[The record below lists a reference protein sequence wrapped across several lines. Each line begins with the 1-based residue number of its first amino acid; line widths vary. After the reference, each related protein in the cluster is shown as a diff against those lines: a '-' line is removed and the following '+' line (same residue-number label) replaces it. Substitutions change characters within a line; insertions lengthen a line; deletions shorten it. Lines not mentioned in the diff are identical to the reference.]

1 MSEKAISISL
11 AKIDYDFDE
20 PYIKIIADC
29 PSGYRFTNMTI
40 TVQMPNGNK
49 WIEKDFDASKLIAGK
64 DDVVLNIPVSVLEG
78 VEGPAM
84 YYIKLVAKLIK
95 GEEPE
100 NPCEE
105 LPAVIE
111 TDIYLSD
118 VHGVYRCLL
127 DGLLHADPCEG
138 VSNEVIKNYLI
149 LYGHQAALAD
159 GDLKNAKELY
169 KLLHKCFSKC
179 GNIERTS
186 KCNCNAGCK

>member
-1 MSEKAISISL
+1 MSEKAISVSL

-49 WIEKDFDASKLIAGK
+49 WIEKDFDASSLIAGK

-84 YYIKLVAKLIK
+84 YYIKLVVKLVK

-105 LPAVIE
+105 LPDVIY

-118 VHGVYRCLL
+118 VHGIYRCLL

-138 VSNEVIKNYLI
+138 VSDEVIKNYLV

-159 GDLKNAKELY
+159 GDFKNAKELY
-169 KLLHKCFSKC
+169 KLLHNCFGKCINK
-179 GNIERTS
+179 ERTS
-186 KCNCNAGCK
+186 KCNCNAGCR

>member
-29 PSGYRFTNMTI
+29 PSGYAFTNMTI

-49 WIEKDFDASKLIAGK
+49 WIEKDFDASSLVSGK
-64 DDVVLNIPVSVLEG
+64 EDVVLNIPVSVLEG

-84 YYIKLVAKLIK
+84 YYINLAANLSDGV
-95 GEEPE
+95 ESE

-105 LPAVIE
+105 LPLEIY

-149 LYGHQAALAD
+149 LYGHQEALAE

-186 KCNCNAGCK
+186 KCNCNAGCR

>member
-1 MSEKAISISL
+1 MSEKAISVSL

-29 PSGYRFTNMTI
+29 PSGYAFTSMTI
-40 TVQMPNGNK
+40 VVQMPNGNK
-49 WIEKDFDASKLIAGK
+49 WIEKKFDADTLVADK

-84 YYIKLVAKLIK
+84 YYIQLVANLLDGVESENFCDKLPRDID
-95 GEEPE
+95 
-100 NPCEE
+100 
-105 LPAVIE
+105 

-138 VSNEVIKNYLI
+138 VSNEVIKNYLV
-149 LYGHQAALAD
+149 LYGH
-159 GDLKNAKELY
+159 
-169 KLLHKCFSKC
+169 
-179 GNIERTS
+179 
-186 KCNCNAGCK
+186 

>member
-11 AKIDYDFDE
+11 AKIDYDFDN

-29 PSGYRFTNMTI
+29 PSGYAFTDMTI
-40 TVQMPNGNK
+40 TVQMPNGNQ
-49 WIEKDFDASKLIAGK
+49 WIEKEFDASSLVAGK
-64 DDVVLNIPVSVLEG
+64 EDVVLNIPVSVLEG
-78 VEGPAM
+78 VKGPAM
-84 YYIKLVAKLIK
+84 YYINLVAKLVK
-95 GEEPE
+95 GERPE

-105 LPAVIE
+105 LPAVID

-138 VSNEVIKNYLI
+138 VSNEVIKNYLV

-159 GDLKNAKELY
+159 GDFKNAKELY
-169 KLLHKCFSKC
+169 KLLHNCFGKCLNK
-179 GNIERTS
+179 ERTS
-186 KCNCNAGCK
+186 KCNCNAGCR

>member
-11 AKIDYDFDE
+11 AKIDYDFDN

-49 WIEKDFDASKLIAGK
+49 WIEKDFDASSLVAGK
-64 DDVVLNIPVSVLEG
+64 DDVVLNIPISVLEG

-84 YYIKLVAKLIK
+84 YYIKLVAKLVK
-95 GEEPE
+95 GEGPE

-105 LPAVIE
+105 LPAVID

-138 VSNEVIKNYLI
+138 VSNEVIKNYLV
-149 LYGHQAALAD
+149 LYGH
-159 GDLKNAKELY
+159 
-169 KLLHKCFSKC
+169 
-179 GNIERTS
+179 
-186 KCNCNAGCK
+186 

>member
-1 MSEKAISISL
+1 MSEKAISVSL

-49 WIEKDFDASKLIAGK
+49 WIEKDFDASSLIAGK

-84 YYIKLVAKLIK
+84 YYIKLVAKLVK
-95 GEEPE
+95 GEEQE

-105 LPAVIE
+105 LPLEIH

-159 GDLKNAKELY
+159 GDFKNAKELY
-169 KLLHKCFSKC
+169 KLLHNCFGKCINK
-179 GNIERTS
+179 ERTS
-186 KCNCNAGCK
+186 KCNCNAGCR